1 MDNNLILKCPSFVE
15 IEESLSIGMESY
27 QLDWCGTE
35 LEPTNRFPSLLI
47 YIHPSDAWDFSDL
60 IFKSATRSFKNVDF
74 GRVGLWTHRTDCFQS
89 GMDVWNLVS
98 IFEEDLHWIISFLN
112 VVFRFSFYI
121 KKK

>member
-1 MDNNLILKCPSFVE
+1 MRTLTTWFF
-15 IEESLSIGMESY
+15 GY
-27 QLDWCGTE
+27 
-35 LEPTNRFPSLLI
+35 F
-47 YIHPSDAWDFSDL
+47 DAWDFSDL
-60 IFKSATRSFKNVDF
+60 IFKSVKWVF
-74 GRVGLWTHRTDCFQS
+74 GYRTDCFQS

>member
-15 IEESLSIGMESY
+15 IEESLSIGMEST
-27 QLDWCGTE
+27 D
-35 LEPTNRFPSLLI
+35 EPISIPTVI

-74 GRVGLWTHRTDCFQS
+74 GRTDCFQS

>member
-15 IEESLSIGMESY
+15 IEESLSIGMEST
-27 QLDWCGTE
+27 D
-35 LEPTNRFPSLLI
+35 EPISIPTVI

>member
-15 IEESLSIGMESY
+15 IEESLSIGMES
-27 QLDWCGTE
+27 WCGTE

-74 GRVGLWTHRTDCFQS
+74 GRTDCFQS